1 MARGKRLSLEEQ
13 IQKKDSE
20 IEMTE
25 IRLSKLQNEKKELQD
40 KLKEEQLNELY
51 SIIQTSGKTMDEV
64 KNLLVV

>member
-1 MARGKRLSLEEQ
+1 MARGKKLSLEEQ
-13 IQKKDSE
+13 IQKIDSE

-25 IRLSKLQNEKKELQD
+25 IKLSKLKNEKKDLQD

-64 KNLLVV
+64 RNLLAV